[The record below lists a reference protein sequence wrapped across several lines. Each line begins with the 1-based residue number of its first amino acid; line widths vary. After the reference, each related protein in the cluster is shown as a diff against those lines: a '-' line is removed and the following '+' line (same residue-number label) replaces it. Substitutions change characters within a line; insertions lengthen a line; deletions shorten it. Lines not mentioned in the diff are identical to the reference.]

1 MSQPIIIATIMRPKG
16 ETGVQTHF
24 NTLIDYLN
32 ANGQSIELITPYSAP
47 LWLVYPLFAVRKL
60 LKGALSVWWYRYWH
74 AFFVQVAL
82 KKRLKKD
89 SLCTVY
95 AQCPLSA
102 NAALNARV
110 SNKQKV
116 VMVTHFNISQAE
128 EWAGKGMIAKTDK
141 LYQSI
146 QHFEETVLP
155 QLNGLVFVSEFM
167 KQELL
172 KRIPAISNVKT
183 VVVPN
188 FLADPGLINH
198 AETTA
203 DLINIGTLEARKNQ
217 SYLLDIIAALR
228 AQGTPLTLTIVGDGP
243 DRSLLENK
251 AKDLDITDLVSFD
264 GFVAN
269 AAELITSHKAYIHVA
284 IIENLPVTLLEALAR
299 SCPIFAVPAGGV
311 PEILNNN
318 EVGLALPFNDA
329 KSAAQTIANALK
341 NQQWL
346 LQTRISSR
354 ETFLKKYS
362 DTIAA
367 ENLYYFLK
375 NTDSITNI
383 VKN

>member
-1 MSQPIIIATIMRPKG
+1 MTHPIIIATIMRPEG

-24 NTLIDYLN
+24 NALIDYLN
-32 ANGQSIELITPYSAP
+32 ANDQPVELITPYSAP

-60 LKGALSVWWYRYWH
+60 LKGPLSVWWYRYWH
-74 AFFVQVAL
+74 AFFVEMSL
-82 KKRLKKD
+82 IKRLKND
-89 SLCTVY
+89 SPFTVY

-102 NAALNARV
+102 NAALNARF
-110 SNKQKV
+110 SNKQRV

-128 EWAGKGMIAKTDK
+128 EWAGKGMIAKSDK

-146 QHFEETVLP
+146 QNFEETVLP
-155 QLNGLVFVSEFM
+155 RMDGLVFVSEFM
-167 KQELL
+167 KQELQ
-172 KRIPAISNVKT
+172 KRIPAICNVNT
-183 VVVPN
+183 TVVPN
-188 FLADPGLINH
+188 FLADPGLNTH
-198 AETTA
+198 TETTA

-228 AQGTPLTLTIVGDGP
+228 EQGTPLTLTIVGDGP

-251 AKDLDITDLVSFD
+251 AKDLDITDLVSFA

-318 EVGLALPFNDA
+318 AVGLALPFNDA

>member
-1 MSQPIIIATIMRPKG
+1 MTQPIIIATIMRPEG

-24 NTLIDYLN
+24 NALINYLN
-32 ANGQSIELITPYSAP
+32 ANDQPVELITPYSAP

-60 LKGALSVWWYRYWH
+60 LKGPLSVWWYRYWH
-74 AFFVQVAL
+74 AFFVEMAL
-82 KKRLKKD
+82 IKRLKND
-89 SLCTVY
+89 SHCIVY

-102 NAALNARV
+102 NAAFNARV
-110 SNKQKV
+110 SNKQRV

-128 EWAGKGMIAKTDK
+128 EWAGKGMIDKTDK

-155 QLNGLVFVSEFM
+155 RLNGLVFVSEFM

-172 KRIPAISNVKT
+172 KRIPAIRNVNT
-183 VVVPN
+183 TIVPN
-188 FLADPGLINH
+188 FLADPGLNTH
-198 AETTA
+198 TETTA

-228 AQGTPLTLTIVGDGP
+228 AQGTPLTLTIVGDGT

-251 AKDLDITDLVSFD
+251 AKDLKITDLVSFA

-362 DTIAA
+362 DNIAA

-375 NTDSITNI
+375 NTDSFTNI

>member
-1 MSQPIIIATIMRPKG
+1 MTQPIIIATIMRPEG

-24 NTLIDYLN
+24 NALINYLN
-32 ANGQSIELITPYSAP
+32 ANDQPVELITPYSAP

-60 LKGALSVWWYRYWH
+60 LKGPLSVWWYRYWH
-74 AFFVQVAL
+74 AFFVEMAL
-82 KKRLKKD
+82 IKRLKND
-89 SLCTVY
+89 SHCIVY

-102 NAALNARV
+102 NAAFNARV
-110 SNKQKV
+110 SNKQRV

-128 EWAGKGMIAKTDK
+128 EWAGKGMIDKTDK

-155 QLNGLVFVSEFM
+155 RLNGLVFVSEFM

-172 KRIPAISNVKT
+172 KRIPAIRNVNT
-183 VVVPN
+183 TIVPN
-188 FLADPGLINH
+188 FLADPGLNTH
-198 AETTA
+198 TETTA

-251 AKDLDITDLVSFD
+251 AKDLKITDLVSFA

>member
-1 MSQPIIIATIMRPKG
+1 MTHPIIIATIMRPEG

-24 NTLIDYLN
+24 NALIDYLN
-32 ANGQSIELITPYSAP
+32 ANGQPVELITPYSAP

-60 LKGALSVWWYRYWH
+60 LKGPLSVWWYRYWH
-74 AFFVQVAL
+74 AFFVEMAL
-82 KKRLKKD
+82 IKRLKND
-89 SLCTVY
+89 SPGTIY

-102 NAALNARV
+102 NAALNARF
-110 SNKQKV
+110 SNKQRV

-128 EWAGKGMIAKTDK
+128 EWAGKGMIDKTDK

-146 QHFEETVLP
+146 QNFEETVLP
-155 QLNGLVFVSEFM
+155 RMDGLVFVSEFM

-172 KRIPAISNVKT
+172 KRIPAICNVNAT
-183 VVVPN
+183 VVPN
-188 FLADPGLINH
+188 FLADPGLNTH
-198 AETTA
+198 TETTA

-228 AQGTPLTLTIVGDGP
+228 KQGTPLTLTIVGDGP

-251 AKDLDITDLVSFD
+251 AKDLDITDLVSFA

-318 EVGLALPFNDA
+318 AVGLALPFNDA

-383 VKN
+383 KN

>member
-1 MSQPIIIATIMRPKG
+1 MTQPIIIATIMRPEG

-24 NTLIDYLN
+24 NALINYLN
-32 ANGQSIELITPYSAP
+32 ANDQAVELITPYSAP

-60 LKGALSVWWYRYWH
+60 LKGPLSVWWYRYWH
-74 AFFVQVAL
+74 AFFVEMAL
-82 KKRLKKD
+82 IKRLKND
-89 SLCTVY
+89 SHCIVY

-102 NAALNARV
+102 NAAFNARV
-110 SNKQKV
+110 SNKQRV

-128 EWAGKGMIAKTDK
+128 EWAGKGMIDKTDK

-155 QLNGLVFVSEFM
+155 RLNGLVFVSEFM

-172 KRIPAISNVKT
+172 KRIPAIRNVNT
-183 VVVPN
+183 TIVPN
-188 FLADPGLINH
+188 FLADPGLNTH
-198 AETTA
+198 TETTA

-228 AQGTPLTLTIVGDGP
+228 AQGTPLTLTIVGDGT

-251 AKDLDITDLVSFD
+251 AKDLKITDLVSFA

-362 DTIAA
+362 DNIAA

>member
-1 MSQPIIIATIMRPKG
+1 MTQPIIIATIMRPEG
-16 ETGVQTHF
+16 ETGVQTQF
-24 NTLIDYLN
+24 NALINYLN
-32 ANGQSIELITPYSAP
+32 ANDQPVELITPYSAP

-60 LKGALSVWWYRYWH
+60 LKGPLSVWWYRYWH
-74 AFFVQVAL
+74 AFFVEMAL
-82 KKRLKKD
+82 IKRLKND
-89 SLCTVY
+89 SHCIVY

-102 NAALNARV
+102 NAAFNARV
-110 SNKQKV
+110 SNKQRV

-128 EWAGKGMIAKTDK
+128 EWAGKGMIDKTDK

-155 QLNGLVFVSEFM
+155 RLNGLVFVSEFM

-172 KRIPAISNVKT
+172 KRIPAIRNVNT
-183 VVVPN
+183 TIVPN
-188 FLADPGLINH
+188 FLADPGLNTH
-198 AETTA
+198 TETTA

-228 AQGTPLTLTIVGDGP
+228 AQGTPLTLTIVGDGT

-251 AKDLDITDLVSFD
+251 AKDLKITDLVSFA

>member
-1 MSQPIIIATIMRPKG
+1 MTHPIIIATIMRPEG

-24 NTLIDYLN
+24 NALIDYLN
-32 ANGQSIELITPYSAP
+32 ANDQPVELITPYSAP

-60 LKGALSVWWYRYWH
+60 LKGPLSVWWYRYWH
-74 AFFVQVAL
+74 AFFVEMAL
-82 KKRLKKD
+82 IKRLKND
-89 SLCTVY
+89 SPGTVY

-102 NAALNARV
+102 NAALNAKV
-110 SNKQKV
+110 SNKQRV

-128 EWAGKGMIAKTDK
+128 EWAGKGMIDKTDK

-146 QHFEETVLP
+146 QNFEETVLP
-155 QLNGLVFVSEFM
+155 RMDGLVFVSEFM

-172 KRIPAISNVKT
+172 KRIPAICNVNAT
-183 VVVPN
+183 VVPN
-188 FLADPGLINH
+188 FLADPGLNTH
-198 AETTA
+198 TKTTA

-228 AQGTPLTLTIVGDGP
+228 EQGTPLTLTIVGDGP

-251 AKDLDITDLVSFD
+251 AKDLEITDLVSFA

-269 AAELITSHKAYIHVA
+269 AAALITSHKAYIHVA

-318 EVGLALPFNDA
+318 AVGLALPFNDA

>member
-1 MSQPIIIATIMRPKG
+1 MTQPIIIATIMRPEG

-24 NTLIDYLN
+24 NALINYLN
-32 ANGQSIELITPYSAP
+32 ANDQAVELITPYSAP

-60 LKGALSVWWYRYWH
+60 LKGPLSVWWYRYWH
-74 AFFVQVAL
+74 AFFVEMAL
-82 KKRLKKD
+82 IKRLKND
-89 SLCTVY
+89 SHCIVY

-102 NAALNARV
+102 NAAFNARV
-110 SNKQKV
+110 SNKQRV

-128 EWAGKGMIAKTDK
+128 EWAGKGMIDKTDK

-155 QLNGLVFVSEFM
+155 RLNGLVFVSEFM

-172 KRIPAISNVKT
+172 KRIPAIRNVNT
-183 VVVPN
+183 TIVPN
-188 FLADPGLINH
+188 FLADPGLNTH
-198 AETTA
+198 TETTA

-228 AQGTPLTLTIVGDGP
+228 AQGTPLTLTIVGDGT

-251 AKDLDITDLVSFD
+251 AKDLKITDLVSFA

>member
-1 MSQPIIIATIMRPKG
+1 MTQPIIIATIMRPEG

-24 NTLIDYLN
+24 NALINYLN
-32 ANGQSIELITPYSAP
+32 ANDQAVELITPYSAP

-60 LKGALSVWWYRYWH
+60 LKGPLSVWWYRYWH
-74 AFFVQVAL
+74 AFFVEMAL
-82 KKRLKKD
+82 IKRLKND
-89 SLCTVY
+89 SHCIVY

-102 NAALNARV
+102 NAAFNARV
-110 SNKQKV
+110 SNKQRV

-128 EWAGKGMIAKTDK
+128 EWAGKGMIDKTDK

-155 QLNGLVFVSEFM
+155 RLNGLVFVSEFM

-172 KRIPAISNVKT
+172 KRIPAIRNVNT
-183 VVVPN
+183 TIVPN
-188 FLADPGLINH
+188 FLADPGLNTH
-198 AETTA
+198 TETTA

-251 AKDLDITDLVSFD
+251 AKELKITDLVSFA

>member
-1 MSQPIIIATIMRPKG
+1 MTQPIIIATIMRPEG

-24 NTLIDYLN
+24 NALINYLN
-32 ANGQSIELITPYSAP
+32 ANDQAVELITPYSAP

-60 LKGALSVWWYRYWH
+60 LKGPLSVWWYRYWH
-74 AFFVQVAL
+74 AFFVEMAL
-82 KKRLKKD
+82 IKRLKND
-89 SLCTVY
+89 SHCIVY

-102 NAALNARV
+102 NAAFNARV
-110 SNKQKV
+110 SNKQRV

-128 EWAGKGMIAKTDK
+128 EWAGKGMIDKTDK

-155 QLNGLVFVSEFM
+155 RLNGLVFVSEFM

-172 KRIPAISNVKT
+172 KRIPAIRNVNT
-183 VVVPN
+183 TIVPN
-188 FLADPGLINH
+188 FLADPGLNTH
-198 AETTA
+198 TETTA

-217 SYLLDIIAALR
+217 CYLLDIIAALR

-251 AKDLDITDLVSFD
+251 AKELKITDLVSFA

-375 NTDSITNI
+375 NTDSFTNI

>member
-1 MSQPIIIATIMRPKG
+1 MTQPIIIATIMRPEG

-24 NTLIDYLN
+24 NALINYLN
-32 ANGQSIELITPYSAP
+32 ANDQAVELITPYSAP

-60 LKGALSVWWYRYWH
+60 LKGPLSVWWYRYWH
-74 AFFVQVAL
+74 AFFVEMAL
-82 KKRLKKD
+82 IKRLKND
-89 SLCTVY
+89 SHCIVY

-102 NAALNARV
+102 NAAFNARV
-110 SNKQKV
+110 SNKQRV

-128 EWAGKGMIAKTDK
+128 EWAGKGMIDKTDK

-155 QLNGLVFVSEFM
+155 RLNGLVFVSEFM

-172 KRIPAISNVKT
+172 KRIPAIRNVNT
-183 VVVPN
+183 TIVPN
-188 FLADPGLINH
+188 FLADPGLNTH
-198 AETTA
+198 TETTA

-251 AKDLDITDLVSFD
+251 AKELKITDLVSFA

-362 DTIAA
+362 DNIAA

-375 NTDSITNI
+375 NTDSFTNI

>member
-1 MSQPIIIATIMRPKG
+1 MTQPIIIATIMRPEG

-24 NTLIDYLN
+24 NALINYLN
-32 ANGQSIELITPYSAP
+32 ANDQAVELITPYSAP
-47 LWLVYPLFAVRKL
+47 LWLVYPMFAVRKL
-60 LKGALSVWWYRYWH
+60 LKGPLSVWWYRYWH
-74 AFFVQVAL
+74 AFFVEMAL
-82 KKRLKKD
+82 IKRLKND
-89 SLCTVY
+89 SHCIVY

-102 NAALNARV
+102 NAAFNARV
-110 SNKQKV
+110 SNKQRII
-116 VMVTHFNISQAE
+116 MVTHFNISQAE
-128 EWAGKGMIAKTDK
+128 EWAGKGMIDKTDK

-155 QLNGLVFVSEFM
+155 RLNGLVFVSEFM

-172 KRIPAISNVKT
+172 KRIPAISNVNT
-183 VVVPN
+183 TIVPN
-188 FLADPGLINH
+188 FLADPGLNTH
-198 AETTA
+198 TETTA

-251 AKDLDITDLVSFD
+251 AKNLKITDLVSFA

-354 ETFLKKYS
+354 ETFLNKYS
-362 DTIAA
+362 DNIAA

-375 NTDSITNI
+375 NTDSFTNI

>member
-1 MSQPIIIATIMRPKG
+1 MTQPIIIATIMRPEG

-24 NTLIDYLN
+24 NALINYLN
-32 ANGQSIELITPYSAP
+32 ANDQPVELITPYSAP

-60 LKGALSVWWYRYWH
+60 LKGPLSVWWYRYWH
-74 AFFVQVAL
+74 AFFVEMAL
-82 KKRLKKD
+82 IKRLKND
-89 SLCTVY
+89 SHCIVY

-102 NAALNARV
+102 NAAFNARV
-110 SNKQKV
+110 SNKQRV

-128 EWAGKGMIAKTDK
+128 EWAGKGMIDKTDK

-155 QLNGLVFVSEFM
+155 RLNGLVFVSEFM

-172 KRIPAISNVKT
+172 KRIPAIRNVNT
-183 VVVPN
+183 TIVPN
-188 FLADPGLINH
+188 FLADPGLNTH
-198 AETTA
+198 TETTA

-228 AQGTPLTLTIVGDGP
+228 AQGTPLTLTIVGDGT

-251 AKDLDITDLVSFD
+251 AKDLKITDLVSFA

>member
-1 MSQPIIIATIMRPKG
+1 MTQPIIIATIMRPEG

-24 NTLIDYLN
+24 NALINYLN
-32 ANGQSIELITPYSAP
+32 ANDQAVELITPYSAP

-60 LKGALSVWWYRYWH
+60 LKGPLSVWWYRYWH
-74 AFFVQVAL
+74 AFFVEMAL
-82 KKRLKKD
+82 IKRLKND
-89 SLCTVY
+89 SHCIVY

-102 NAALNARV
+102 NAAFNARV
-110 SNKQKV
+110 SNKQRV

-128 EWAGKGMIAKTDK
+128 EWAGKGMIDKTDK

-155 QLNGLVFVSEFM
+155 RLNGLVFVSEFM

-172 KRIPAISNVKT
+172 KRIPAIRNVNT
-183 VVVPN
+183 TIVPN
-188 FLADPGLINH
+188 FLADPGLNTH
-198 AETTA
+198 TETTA

-251 AKDLDITDLVSFD
+251 AKELKITDLVSFA

-375 NTDSITNI
+375 NTDSFTNI

>member
-1 MSQPIIIATIMRPKG
+1 MTQPIIIATIMRPEG

-24 NTLIDYLN
+24 NALINYLN
-32 ANGQSIELITPYSAP
+32 ANDQPVELITPYSAP

-60 LKGALSVWWYRYWH
+60 LKGPLSVWWYRYWH
-74 AFFVQVAL
+74 AFFVEMAL
-82 KKRLKKD
+82 IKRLKND
-89 SLCTVY
+89 SHCIVY

-102 NAALNARV
+102 NAAFNARV
-110 SNKQKV
+110 SNKQRV

-128 EWAGKGMIAKTDK
+128 EWAGKGMIDKTDK

-155 QLNGLVFVSEFM
+155 RLNGLVFVSEFM

-172 KRIPAISNVKT
+172 KRIPAIRNVNT
-183 VVVPN
+183 TIVPN
-188 FLADPGLINH
+188 FLADPGLNTH
-198 AETTA
+198 TETTA

-251 AKDLDITDLVSFD
+251 AKELKITDLVSFA

>member
-1 MSQPIIIATIMRPKG
+1 MAK
-16 ETGVQTHF
+16 
-24 NTLIDYLN
+24 
-32 ANGQSIELITPYSAP
+32 
-47 LWLVYPLFAVRKL
+47 
-60 LKGALSVWWYRYWH
+60 H
-74 AFFVQVAL
+74 AI
-82 KKRLKKD
+82 
-89 SLCTVY
+89 Y
-95 AQCPLSA
+95 
-102 NAALNARV
+102 
-110 SNKQKV
+110 
-116 VMVTHFNISQAE
+116 
-128 EWAGKGMIAKTDK
+128 
-141 LYQSI
+141 
-146 QHFEETVLP
+146 
-155 QLNGLVFVSEFM
+155 
-167 KQELL
+167 
-172 KRIPAISNVKT
+172 
-183 VVVPN
+183 
-188 FLADPGLINH
+188 

-228 AQGTPLTLTIVGDGP
+228 EQGTPLTLTIVGDGP

-251 AKDLDITDLVSFD
+251 AKDLEITDLVSFA

-269 AAELITSHKAYIHVA
+269 AAALITSHIAYIHVA

-318 EVGLALPFNDA
+318 AVGLALPFNDA

-383 VKN
+383 KN

>member
-32 ANGQSIELITPYSAP
+32 ANGQPVELITPYSAP
-47 LWLVYPLFAVRKL
+47 PWLVYPLFAVRKL
-60 LKGALSVWWYRYWH
+60 LKGSLSVWWYRYWH

-110 SNKQKV
+110 SNKQQV

-146 QHFEETVLP
+146 QHFEDTVLP
-155 QLNGLVFVSEFM
+155 QLDGLVFVSEFM

-183 VVVPN
+183 AVVPN
-188 FLADPGLINH
+188 FLADPGLNNH
-198 AETTA
+198 NETKT

-228 AQGTPLTLTIVGDGP
+228 AQGTPLTLTIIGDGP

-251 AKDLDITDLVSFD
+251 AKDLDITDLVSFA

-318 EVGLALPFNDA
+318 EVGLALPINAPSSCATIIATALNNSDWVTQTKQAARLKFLNEYSNDVA
-329 KSAAQTIANALK
+329 GQKLTQF
-341 NQQWL
+341 L
-346 LQTRISSR
+346 L
-354 ETFLKKYS
+354 
-362 DTIAA
+362 
-367 ENLYYFLK
+367 N
-375 NTDSITNI
+375 N
-383 VKN
+383 

>member
-1 MSQPIIIATIMRPKG
+1 MTQPIIIATIMRPEG

-24 NTLIDYLN
+24 NALINYLN
-32 ANGQSIELITPYSAP
+32 ANDQAVELITPYSAP
-47 LWLVYPLFAVRKL
+47 LWLVYPMFAVRKL
-60 LKGALSVWWYRYWH
+60 LKGPLSVWWYRYWH
-74 AFFVQVAL
+74 AFFVEMAL
-82 KKRLKKD
+82 IKRLKND
-89 SLCTVY
+89 SHCIVY

-102 NAALNARV
+102 NAAFNARV
-110 SNKQKV
+110 SNKQRII
-116 VMVTHFNISQAE
+116 MVTHFNISQAE
-128 EWAGKGMIAKTDK
+128 EWAGKGMIDKTDK

-155 QLNGLVFVSEFM
+155 RLNGLVFVSEFM

-172 KRIPAISNVKT
+172 KRIPAISNVNT
-183 VVVPN
+183 TIVPN
-188 FLADPGLINH
+188 FLADPGLNTH
-198 AETTA
+198 TETTA

-251 AKDLDITDLVSFD
+251 AKNLKITDLVSFA

-318 EVGLALPFNDA
+318 EVGLALPFKDA

-341 NQQWL
+341 NQHWL

-362 DTIAA
+362 DNIAA

>member
-1 MSQPIIIATIMRPKG
+1 MTHPIIIATIMRPEG

-24 NTLIDYLN
+24 NALIDYLN
-32 ANGQSIELITPYSAP
+32 ANDQPVELITPYSAP

-60 LKGALSVWWYRYWH
+60 LKGPLSVWWYRYWH
-74 AFFVQVAL
+74 AFFVKMAL
-82 KKRLKKD
+82 KKRLKND
-89 SLCTVY
+89 SPGTVY

-102 NAALNARV
+102 NAALNARF
-110 SNKQKV
+110 SNKQCV

-128 EWAGKGMIAKTDK
+128 EWAGKGMIAKSDK

-146 QHFEETVLP
+146 QNFEETVLP
-155 QLNGLVFVSEFM
+155 RMDGLVFVSEFM

-172 KRIPAISNVKT
+172 KRIPAICNVNAT
-183 VVVPN
+183 VVPN
-188 FLADPGLINH
+188 FLADPGLNTH
-198 AETTA
+198 TETTA

-228 AQGTPLTLTIVGDGP
+228 EQGTPLTLTIVGDGP

-251 AKDLDITDLVSFD
+251 AKDLDITDLVSFA

-318 EVGLALPFNDA
+318 AVGLALPFNDA

-383 VKN
+383 KN